1 MRREK
6 EEFEQKGKCRVAPC
20 VKAKVYKV
28 KAENENEG
36 KVQKLCYR
44 NNTYLFKIIRVVW
57 NLAVVT
63 RGAKFNQELFYNF
76 FSPCKLIFR
85 HGLNLDGILLPDMW
99 DLTALCKQ
107 QWDRTIFFPVHLENV
122 TCRAIILRS
131 NQWMLEDRLGGAG
144 IVEKKE
150 EEAGA
155 GAAEKKKE
163 EAGAVEKK
171 ELAGT
176 VEKKELTGP
185 MEKKEVGPA
194 VWIVGERMEAAAAA

>member
-1 MRREK
+1 MPGHNPK
-6 EEFEQKGKCRVAPC
+6 KQS
-20 VKAKVYKV
+20 Y
-28 KAENENEG
+28 
-36 KVQKLCYR
+36 CY
-44 NNTYLFKIIRVVW
+44 YL
-57 NLAVVT
+57 VT
-63 RGAKFNQELFYNF
+63 DVTASHRPL
-76 FSPCKLIFR
+76 SPTQHNPLVD
-85 HGLNLDGILLPDMW
+85 GELNLRLQGTWWIL
-99 DLTALCKQ
+99 
-107 QWDRTIFFPVHLENV
+107 
-122 TCRAIILRS
+122 S
-131 NQWMLEDRLGGAG
+131 QWMLEDRLGGAG